1 MKLLI
6 VIIFFIISCSENP
19 KNWEYKVERFVNN
32 GYQRTGEEAAKPSVI
47 NITEARLNELGGEG
61 WELVSTSIEMETSYV
76 NFGSEK
82 YVTGLQPNVRPQS
95 IICIFKRIKMV
106 K

>member
-6 VIIFFIISCSENP
+6 VIIFFIISCSDNP

-61 WELVSTSIEMETSYV
+61 WELVSTSMEMETARKMKE
-76 NFGSEK
+76 FGVTLEK
-82 YVTGLQPNVRPQS
+82 ITLITGLSVDQLRESGVL
-95 IICIFKRIKMV
+95 
-106 K
+106 